1 MMDETVQIATVVW
14 YNEKKGYGFVTIGD
28 SEIFL
33 HRSALE
39 RFGLSTVYA
48 TDKLHLTVTSNQ
60 RGDVVKEIM
69 SIERA
74 KSDTIPSDSEPL
86 EDEVRGSVKF
96 FNTAKGYGFV
106 EVGDEEADVFVH
118 LKTLRNFGIY
128 HLNEGQKLFL
138 KITDDCRGPQA
149 SEIRLLN
156 FDD

>member
-1 MMDETVQIATVVW
+1 MDLNQRPS
-14 YNEKKGYGFVTIGD
+14 GY
-28 SEIFL
+28 E
-33 HRSALE
+33 
-39 RFGLSTVYA
+39 

-60 RGDVVKEIM
+60 RGDVVKEII
-69 SIERA
+69 SIKWP
-74 KSDTIPSDSEPL
+74 KSDTIPSDSKPL

-106 EVGDEEADVFVH
+106 KVGDEEADVFLH

-128 HLNEGQKLFL
+128 YLNEGQKLFL
-138 KITDDCRGPQA
+138 KITDSGRWPQA

>member
-1 MMDETVQIATVVW
+1 MDEKVQIATVVW
-14 YNEKKGYGFVTIGD
+14 YNEKKGYGFVTIGV

-33 HRSALE
+33 HCSALE

-86 EDEVRGSVKF
+86 EDEVRG
-96 FNTAKGYGFV
+96 
-106 EVGDEEADVFVH
+106 
-118 LKTLRNFGIY
+118 
-128 HLNEGQKLFL
+128 
-138 KITDDCRGPQA
+138 PQA
-149 SEIRLLN
+149 SGIRLRILMIRN
-156 FDD
+156 LISKDSLINKFFRTKNYH